1 MEKIFKQ
8 KNFNNFVWTPLGSRV
23 ICHRCQQHKRNWWQ
37 NLPPVSLKTVANLP
51 PVLFVDTGVNFAT
64 GVNNTGAPWAANISA
79 IFRKKSKW
87 PWCYFQGLGG
97 TWFMKKTWSKKSRD
111 TVPLMGGWGSLI
123 THRAEP
129 VTTQSLSLQI
139 CDCFWTIHVH
149 LIFKTGHGIHYN

>member
-64 GVNNTGAPWAANISA
+64 GVNNTGAP
-79 IFRKKSKW
+79 
-87 PWCYFQGLGG
+87 
-97 TWFMKKTWSKKSRD
+97 
-111 TVPLMGGWGSLI
+111 
-123 THRAEP
+123 
-129 VTTQSLSLQI
+129 
-139 CDCFWTIHVH
+139 
-149 LIFKTGHGIHYN
+149 